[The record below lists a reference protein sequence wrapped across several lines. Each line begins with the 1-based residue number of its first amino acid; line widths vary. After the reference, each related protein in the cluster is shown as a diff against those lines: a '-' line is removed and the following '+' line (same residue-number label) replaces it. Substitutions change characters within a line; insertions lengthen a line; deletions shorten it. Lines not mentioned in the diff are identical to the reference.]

1 VLLGS
6 LEMNIR
12 PWADVLVNGVSRGR
26 FQTRVALELPAG
38 THFVRMS
45 NPNFPPFD
53 TTVVVQGGETTVLNK
68 VLQPDSEP

>member
-1 VLLGS
+1 VALGS
-6 LEMNIR
+6 LVMNIR

-26 FQTRVALELPAG
+26 FQTRIELELPAG

-53 TTVVVQGGETTVLNK
+53 TTVVIEGAETTVLNK
-68 VLQPDSEP
+68 VLQPDSER